1 MPKLTIPKLAAEIKA
16 GNIAPVYYFT
26 GDDVY
31 RKLEFAKLIKTA
43 LNPDEFNFM
52 REDGSSADMG
62 GLLTAA
68 NTAPVFSAR
77 RVIVLN
83 NADKIRKATNAAKA
97 LEQYLAAPLESTCF
111 IVLHNDSKKSKKDKT
126 FEDVLSDICVSINFD
141 PLSSAALFA
150 WMQEKF
156 KEHGLKADNAALE
169 MLEEIAGAD
178 LIALSAEIEK
188 LSLYIEDREDKTV
201 GEEDVLASIG
211 FSKEENP
218 FALSNAIMDCD
229 KILSLKLAANMLAD
243 GEEPIGVLNKISACA
258 VKMLR
263 IRRLSA
269 AGLGQYEIVQAAG
282 LLPWENKLV
291 AAAGRYPQAKT
302 LQRALDKIIEADMSL
317 KSSNAGDPEILI
329 KGILLTLFGR

>member
-43 LNPDEFNFM
+43 LAPDEFNFM
-52 REDGSSADMG
+52 REDGSSTDIG
-62 GLLTAA
+62 EVITSA

-77 RVIVLN
+77 RMIVLN
-83 NADKIRKATNAAKA
+83 NADKIRKGTNAANA
-97 LEQYLAAPLESTCF
+97 LAQYLAAPLESTCL
-111 IVLHNDSKKSKKDKT
+111 IVLHNDAKKSKKDKT
-126 FEDVLSDICVSINFD
+126 FEDALGDICVTVNFD
-141 PLSSAALFA
+141 PLESAALFA

-156 KEHGLKADNAALE
+156 KERGLKADTAALE

-188 LSLYIEDREDKTV
+188 LSLYLEDREDKTV
-201 GEEDVLASIG
+201 KEEDVLASIG

-218 FALSNAIMDCD
+218 FALSNAVINCD
-229 KILSLKLAANMLAD
+229 KTLSLKLAGNMLAG
-243 GEEPIGVLNKISACA
+243 GEEPVSVLNKISACA

-269 AGLGQYEIVQAAG
+269 AGLGQYDIIQAAG
-282 LLPWENKLV
+282 LLPWEGKLV
-291 AAAGRYPQAKT
+291 AAGGRFPSVKV
-302 LQRALDKIIEADMSL
+302 LQRSLDKIIEADMAL
-317 KSSNAGDPEILI
+317 KSSGAGDPEILI
-329 KGILLTLFGR
+329 KGIILTLFGR